1 MCAVHKLLS
10 PKIPARFQRET
21 GPVVMRYLIN
31 AGNAC
36 VLGQRLLPRY
46 VLLLHRVCHCR
57 SIFQPRFTPSPFI
70 FERYSRRLER
80 TRATYA
86 DKRQETREE
95 TIRGSINPNFSS
107 TNMHTIVQK
116 KKKKKNPNDEILNIV
131 RFFLFSFLLRY
142 TRIFENS
149 ISERGHVKYFNR
161 SKYTFRVKELFR

>member
-116 KKKKKNPNDEILNIV
+116 KKKKK
-131 RFFLFSFLLRY
+131 
-142 TRIFENS
+142 TT
-149 ISERGHVKYFNR
+149 KY
-161 SKYTFRVKELFR
+161 

>member
-31 AGNAC
+31 AGNAF
-36 VLGQRLLPRY
+36 VLGQRLLPHY

-116 KKKKKNPNDEILNIV
+116 KKEKSKRRNIKH
-131 RFFLFSFLLRY
+131 RTIFSFLLS
-142 TRIFENS
+142 FAV
-149 ISERGHVKYFNR
+149 HKDF
-161 SKYTFRVKELFR
+161 

>member
-86 DKRQETREE
+86 NKRQETREE

-116 KKKKKNPNDEILNIV
+116 KKEKSKRRNIKH
-131 RFFLFSFLLRY
+131 RTIFSFLLS
-142 TRIFENS
+142 FAV
-149 ISERGHVKYFNR
+149 HKDF
-161 SKYTFRVKELFR
+161 

>member
-116 KKKKKNPNDEILNIV
+116 KKEKSKRRNIKH
-131 RFFLFSFLLRY
+131 RTIFSFLFSFAVHKD
-142 TRIFENS
+142 F
-149 ISERGHVKYFNR
+149 
-161 SKYTFRVKELFR
+161 